1 MPGWTL
7 KRLALYYI
15 MLMCSEMRE
24 KIICSHNIMSNRNE
38 FVKRLLSEIINSVLQ
53 NLVRV
58 REEARRPIPTMREG
72 EA

>member
-1 MPGWTL
+1 
-7 KRLALYYI
+7 
-15 MLMCSEMRE
+15 
-24 KIICSHNIMSNRNE
+24 MSNRNE